1 MYDLVILGAGPAGLS
16 AAIYAMRKRLDFLVI
31 SEDLGGK
38 TNHVVN
44 LPEVEDYTIIKA
56 REQVSVYRSRLHYRS
71 ELYRKERVTKVIS
84 LTGPEA
90 EKATLFEVC
99 TQKTDGTIQTYQSR
113 TVFIATGA
121 NFPPIDVP
129 GFRRFWGRGLGGNI
143 QSYNHAFWEKEVF
156 LFSDATR
163 GLWNA
168 LDLASFASKVY
179 LALSEEGTYDLE
191 SLEQVRRTTNI
202 YLCEDVRLVEFNG
215 DDFCQS
221 VEISCRGVSQVL
233 KADGFFLDLEPQA
246 NLEFL
251 SPNLGADFDDAGR
264 IVVDKYMQ
272 TRVPGLFAGG
282 DGCDAGRYQVLTALG
297 QGAGAAMSIYQ
308 WLRHPA
314 IIV

>member
-16 AAIYAMRKRLDFLVI
+16 AAIYAMRKRLDFLVL

-44 LPEVEDYTIIKA
+44 LPDVEDYTIIKA

-71 ELYRKERVTKVIS
+71 ELYRKEKVAKLTS
-84 LTGPEA
+84 LAGPGA
-90 EKATLFEVC
+90 EKATLFEVT
-99 TQKTDGTIQTYQSR
+99 TQKADGTNQTYQSR

-143 QSYNHAFWEKEVF
+143 QSYNHTFWEKEVF

-168 LDLASFASKVY
+168 LDLASFASRVH

-191 SLEQVRRTTNI
+191 SLERVRQTKNI
-202 YLCEDVRLVEFNG
+202 HLCEDVRLVEFKG
-215 DDFCQS
+215 DDFCRS
-221 VEISCRGVSQVL
+221 VEISFDNESETI

-251 SPNLGADFDDAGR
+251 SSDLGVNFDDAGR

-282 DGCDAGRYQVLTALG
+282 DVCDAGRYQVLTALG